1 VSESAPAERDR
12 PWAVEA
18 VHAAHYLL
26 PAILLALVNARSAIL
41 ALVVIGGSVAVGL
54 VVRRQRRLPRRVGV
68 GMGVIGAGLVVVSVT
83 AVPSALAALLCG
95 ASALLAL
102 AWMTSD
108 PKDPRPISGRIRL
121 LWLPSLSFFVA
132 FVSSIAL
139 PAGQQTVG
147 LAAGLLAL
155 VFLLLALL
163 YRQTGPLG
171 DERAETS

>member
-1 VSESAPAERDR
+1 MSESAPAERDR
-12 PWAVEA
+12 PWAGEA
-18 VHAAHYLL
+18 VHAALYLL
-26 PAILLALVNARSAIL
+26 PAILLAVVNARSAIL
-41 ALVVIGGSVAVGL
+41 ALVGIGATVAVGL

-95 ASALLAL
+95 ASALLAV

-108 PKDPRPISGRIRL
+108 PWEPRPITGRIRI

-155 VFLLLALL
+155 VFLMLAFL
-163 YRQTGPLG
+163 YRQSASLG
-171 DERAETS
+171 EERAETS

>member
-1 VSESAPAERDR
+1 VSQGAPVERDR
-12 PWAVEA
+12 PWAVGA
-18 VHAAHYLL
+18 VHAALYLL
-26 PAILLALVNARSAIL
+26 PAILLALVNARSAVL
-41 ALVVIGGSVAVGL
+41 ALVVIGGTVAAGL
-54 VVRRQRRLPRRVGV
+54 VVRHQRRLPRRVGV
-68 GMGVIGAGLVVVSVT
+68 GMGVIGTGLVVVSVT

-108 PKDPRPISGRIRL
+108 PEDPRPITGRIRI

-155 VFLLLALL
+155 VFLLLAVL
-163 YRQTGPLG
+163 YRQSGPLG
-171 DERAETS
+171 EERAETS

>member
-1 VSESAPAERDR
+1 MSESAPAERDR
-12 PWAVEA
+12 PWAGEA
-18 VHAAHYLL
+18 VHAALYLL

-41 ALVVIGGSVAVGL
+41 ALVGIGATVAVGL

-68 GMGVIGAGLVVVSVT
+68 GMGVIGAGSVVVSVT

-95 ASALLAL
+95 ASALLAV

-108 PKDPRPISGRIRL
+108 PWEPRPITGRIRI

-155 VFLLLALL
+155 VFLMLAFL
-163 YRQTGPLG
+163 YRQSASLG
-171 DERAETS
+171 EERAETS